1 MVQELIKTYLH
12 RSYDGETGQ
21 FYTLANILTTYC
33 DSRVAVR
40 ARDISISMNRLGYV
54 QCRVGNLRGWNVVP
68 LYRATIST
76 IIIASMLTAVGLMKH
91 HNYFL
96 YTHSLYEN

>member
-21 FYTLANILTTYC
+21 FYTSANI
-33 DSRVAVR
+33 
-40 ARDISISMNRLGYV
+40 
-54 QCRVGNLRGWNVVP
+54 
-68 LYRATIST
+68 
-76 IIIASMLTAVGLMKH
+76 LTAVGLMKH

-96 YTHSLYEN
+96 YTHSLYENMWQLWRSAEVYKRTMGAMRFPLFCFRFRLRFR

>member
-21 FYTLANILTTYC
+21 FYTSANI
-33 DSRVAVR
+33 
-40 ARDISISMNRLGYV
+40 
-54 QCRVGNLRGWNVVP
+54 
-68 LYRATIST
+68 
-76 IIIASMLTAVGLMKH
+76 LTAVGLMKH

-96 YTHSLYEN
+96 YTHSLYENMWQKWHCGRIIQLMMQKASTKIRKKT

>member
-21 FYTLANILTTYC
+21 FYTSANI
-33 DSRVAVR
+33 
-40 ARDISISMNRLGYV
+40 
-54 QCRVGNLRGWNVVP
+54 
-68 LYRATIST
+68 
-76 IIIASMLTAVGLMKH
+76 LTAVGLMKH

-96 YTHSLYEN
+96 YTHSLYENMWQLWHCGRDLYTNNGSRMAPIVLFSFSSSFSLI

>member
-21 FYTLANILTTYC
+21 FYTSANI
-33 DSRVAVR
+33 
-40 ARDISISMNRLGYV
+40 
-54 QCRVGNLRGWNVVP
+54 
-68 LYRATIST
+68 
-76 IIIASMLTAVGLMKH
+76 LTAVGLMKH

-96 YTHSLYEN
+96 YTHSLYENMWQLWHCGRGLYTNNGSCGSHCSVFVFVFVFVSFTLNTKP